1 MAHVRT
7 QIRNR
12 FGAVLTSGVSLVRKR
27 VYKSRVYPLSTA
39 NLPAITVLTGSES
52 SALMAMGAKTLDRV
66 VTIFVDCYVSVTDSF
81 DDDVDAL
88 AVQVESAIAADFT
101 VDGLAKTAILRST
114 DIDFSGESETPVGIA
129 RLTYEVRYVT
139 TIGDVETA
147 R

>member
-7 QIRNR
+7 QIRDR
-12 FGAVLTSGVSLVRKR
+12 VGSVLTGAVTLVSGR
-27 VYKSRVYPLSTA
+27 VYKSRVYPLSTD
-39 NLPAITVLTGSES
+39 NLPALTVLTGSES
-52 SALMAMGAKTLDRV
+52 SALMAMGAKTLDRT

-88 AVQVESAIAADFT
+88 ATQVEEAIAGDFD
-101 VDGLAKTAILRST
+101 VNGLAKTAVLQST
-114 DIDFSGESETPVGIA
+114 EIDFSGESDTPVGIA
-129 RLTYEVRYVT
+129 RLSYDVRYVT

>member
-12 FGAVLTSGVSLVRKR
+12 VGTVLTNGVTLVSGR
-27 VYKSRVYPLSTA
+27 VYQSRVYPLSTA

-66 VTIFVDCYVSVTDSF
+66 ATIFVDCYVSVTDSF

-114 DIDFSGESETPVGIA
+114 DIDFSGESEAPVGIA